1 MNLYLLYGI
10 VLLFA
15 SNKKHIK
22 IIPMKKLLI
31 FSAALFFVSTI
42 FAGNEPV
49 PVKSEIRDVTVFL
62 SGAQVTRTGSAN
74 IEEGTSVLIFTGLP
88 QSLNQES
95 IQVKG
100 GGNFTILSVTQQLN
114 YLVPR
119 EKTNQIKF
127 LEDSLES
134 LKKQV
139 NLEQAI
145 LKVYQEE
152 ENFLLANKQIGGQN
166 TGVRVD
172 ELKAALELYRSRLT
186 ETAKLKLKSNL
197 SITNLNDKINRI
209 SSQLSTLNGSNA
221 PTSEVLVSITAH
233 AAGTASVSL
242 SYLVPDAGW
251 IPEYDL
257 RAIDVKNPVELTY
270 KANVFQNSN
279 ENWKNVKLTLS
290 TGNPAQ
296 GGSNPL
302 LQPWYLVFQELVNIR
317 YSTKTMAV
325 ASMAPMELDKEK
337 KDAKSEDVLRE
348 EVVTNY
354 VTTGQTTA
362 SFNIT
367 IPYTIPADGK
377 KYLVEIQKNTLQAVY
392 EYQCVPKL
400 DPDAFLVARIAGWE
414 GFNYLS
420 GPMNLFFEGT
430 FVGKSYLD
438 MQNTHDT
445 LELSLGRDKNI
456 VVKRERRKDFVANQV
471 FGSNRKESRA
481 FDISVRNSKKQ
492 DIEMVIMDQVP
503 ISTNKDIVV
512 DASEISAAVLEK
524 ETGKL
529 SWKFQLKSSETRT
542 LRLAYEVKY
551 PKDKKVILE

>member
-1 MNLYLLYGI
+1 
-10 VLLFA
+10 
-15 SNKKHIK
+15 
-22 IIPMKKLLI
+22 MKKLLI
-31 FSAALFFVSTI
+31 FSAAISLASFT
-42 FAGNEPV
+42 FAGNDPI
-49 PVKSEIRDVTVFL
+49 PVKSEIREVTVFL
-62 SGAQVTRTGSAN
+62 SGAQVTRTGSVN
-74 IEEGTSVLIFTGLP
+74 FEEGTQVLIFGGLP
-88 QSLNQES
+88 QNLNEES

-100 GGNFTILSVTQQLN
+100 TGNFTILSVSHQLN

-119 EKTNQIKF
+119 EKTTEIKF
-127 LEDSLES
+127 LEDSLEN

-152 ENFLLANKQIGGQN
+152 ENLLLANKQLGGQN
-166 TGVRVD
+166 TGVKVD

-197 SITNLNDKINRI
+197 SIASLNEKMTRITNQLN
-209 SSQLSTLNGSNA
+209 TLNASNS
-221 PTSEVLVSITAH
+221 PTGEVLVSISSH
-233 AAGTASVSL
+233 SAGTASLSL
-242 SYLVPDAGW
+242 SYLVQDAGW

-270 KANVFQNSN
+270 KANVFQRSN

-290 TGNPAQ
+290 TGNPSQ
-296 GGSNPL
+296 GGSKPE
-302 LQPWYLVFQELVNIR
+302 LQPWYLVFQEIMNYGPSRKMKSAL
-317 YSTKTMAV
+317 
-325 ASMAPMELDKEK
+325 SMAPMELAEEK
-337 KDAKSEDVLRE
+337 KVQSVDELA
-348 EVVTNY
+348 EVVVANY

-367 IPYTIPADGK
+367 IPYTIPTDGK
-377 KYLVEIQKNTLQAVY
+377 KYQVEIQKNTLQAGY
-392 EYQCVPKL
+392 EYQSVPKL

-456 VVKRERRKDFVANQV
+456 VVKRERRKDFSIVQTI
-471 FGSNRKESRA
+471 GGNRKESRA
-481 FDISVRNSKKQ
+481 FDISIRNSKKQ
-492 DIEMVIMDQVP
+492 DISMVIMDQLP
-503 ISTNKDIVV
+503 ISTNKDIMVNP
-512 DASEISAAVLEK
+512 SEISAAEIEK

-529 SWKFQLKSSETRT
+529 TWKFQLKPSENKT